1 MKNYIKLTFWNR
13 KTEQEFTIQ
22 IEKSNISTFRLYN
35 ITNTLRLMHNE
46 YVPGLVVNQYH
57 IIAKTNEINDEII
70 QNYILDEILIT
81 KTISVQFYMYH
92 RRFTKMPNLTIT
104 QQLKA
109 HVQQIELIKKQNHL
123 LLSQFIST
131 DKFLN
136 LLNDTKLE
144 AEPIETYVIDNTV
157 QIKYNYYT
165 NIGFKIVLTDK
176 EIVNSEIKTI
186 FKNKV
191 SEKIKEIDVA
201 LKGIEDSAR
210 KISEKFNADD
220 FKK

>member
-1 MKNYIKLTFWNR
+1 M
-13 KTEQEFTIQ
+13 
-22 IEKSNISTFRLYN
+22 S
-35 ITNTLRLMHNE
+35 
-46 YVPGLVVNQYH
+46 
-57 IIAKTNEINDEII
+57 
-70 QNYILDEILIT
+70 
-81 KTISVQFYMYH
+81 
-92 RRFTKMPNLTIT
+92 NLTIT

-109 HVQQIELIKKQNHL
+109 HVQQIELIKNQNHL

-131 DKFLN
+131 DEFLN

-165 NIGFKIVLTDK
+165 NIGFKIVLTYK

-191 SEKIKEIDVA
+191 SEKIKEIEVA
-201 LKGIEDSAR
+201 LKSIEDSAR
-210 KISEKFNADD
+210 KIANKFNAED

>member
-1 MKNYIKLTFWNR
+1 M
-13 KTEQEFTIQ
+13 
-22 IEKSNISTFRLYN
+22 S
-35 ITNTLRLMHNE
+35 
-46 YVPGLVVNQYH
+46 
-57 IIAKTNEINDEII
+57 
-70 QNYILDEILIT
+70 
-81 KTISVQFYMYH
+81 
-92 RRFTKMPNLTIT
+92 NLTII
-104 QQLKA
+104 QQLKSN
-109 HVQQIELIKKQNHL
+109 VQQIELIKNQNHL

-131 DKFLN
+131 DKFLD

-201 LKGIEDSAR
+201 LKSIEDSAR
-210 KISEKFNADD
+210 KIANKFNAED

>member
-1 MKNYIKLTFWNR
+1 M
-13 KTEQEFTIQ
+13 
-22 IEKSNISTFRLYN
+22 S
-35 ITNTLRLMHNE
+35 
-46 YVPGLVVNQYH
+46 
-57 IIAKTNEINDEII
+57 
-70 QNYILDEILIT
+70 
-81 KTISVQFYMYH
+81 
-92 RRFTKMPNLTIT
+92 NLTII
-104 QQLKA
+104 QQLKSN
-109 HVQQIELIKKQNHL
+109 VQQIELIKTQNHL

-131 DKFLN
+131 DEFLN

-144 AEPIETYVIDNTV
+144 AKPIETYVIDNTV

-176 EIVNSEIKTI
+176 EIINSEIKTI

-201 LKGIEDSAR
+201 LKGIEDSAK

>member
-1 MKNYIKLTFWNR
+1 MT
-13 KTEQEFTIQ
+13 
-22 IEKSNISTFRLYN
+22 
-35 ITNTLRLMHNE
+35 
-46 YVPGLVVNQYH
+46 
-57 IIAKTNEINDEII
+57 
-70 QNYILDEILIT
+70 
-81 KTISVQFYMYH
+81 
-92 RRFTKMPNLTIT
+92 NLTIT
-104 QQLKA
+104 QQLKSN
-109 HVQQIELIKKQNHL
+109 VQQIELIKTQNHL

-131 DKFLN
+131 DEFLD

-176 EIVNSEIKTI
+176 EIVNNEIKTI

-220 FKK
+220 FKKMRK

>member
-1 MKNYIKLTFWNR
+1 
-13 KTEQEFTIQ
+13 
-22 IEKSNISTFRLYN
+22 
-35 ITNTLRLMHNE
+35 
-46 YVPGLVVNQYH
+46 
-57 IIAKTNEINDEII
+57 
-70 QNYILDEILIT
+70 
-81 KTISVQFYMYH
+81 
-92 RRFTKMPNLTIT
+92 MPNLTIT

-109 HVQQIELIKKQNHL
+109 HVQQIELIKTQNHL

-131 DKFLN
+131 NEFLD

-144 AEPIETYVIDNTV
+144 AEPIKTYVIDNTV

-165 NIGFKIVLTDK
+165 NIGFKIILTDE

-191 SEKIKEIDVA
+191 SEKIKEIDEA

-210 KISEKFNADD
+210 KISEKFNAND

>member
-1 MKNYIKLTFWNR
+1 
-13 KTEQEFTIQ
+13 
-22 IEKSNISTFRLYN
+22 
-35 ITNTLRLMHNE
+35 
-46 YVPGLVVNQYH
+46 
-57 IIAKTNEINDEII
+57 
-70 QNYILDEILIT
+70 
-81 KTISVQFYMYH
+81 
-92 RRFTKMPNLTIT
+92 MPNLTIT

-109 HVQQIELIKKQNHL
+109 HVQQIELIKTQNHL

-131 DKFLN
+131 NEFLD

-186 FKNKV
+186 FKHKV

-201 LKGIEDSAR
+201 LKGIEDSAK
-210 KISEKFNADD
+210 KISEKFNAND
-220 FKK
+220 FN

>member
-1 MKNYIKLTFWNR
+1 
-13 KTEQEFTIQ
+13 
-22 IEKSNISTFRLYN
+22 
-35 ITNTLRLMHNE
+35 
-46 YVPGLVVNQYH
+46 
-57 IIAKTNEINDEII
+57 
-70 QNYILDEILIT
+70 
-81 KTISVQFYMYH
+81 
-92 RRFTKMPNLTIT
+92 MPNLTIT

-109 HVQQIELIKKQNHL
+109 HVQQIELIKTQNHL

-131 DKFLN
+131 DEFLN

-176 EIVNSEIKTI
+176 EIINNEIKTI

-201 LKGIEDSAR
+201 LKGIEDSAK
-210 KISEKFNADD
+210 KIAEKFNAND

>member
-1 MKNYIKLTFWNR
+1 
-13 KTEQEFTIQ
+13 
-22 IEKSNISTFRLYN
+22 
-35 ITNTLRLMHNE
+35 
-46 YVPGLVVNQYH
+46 
-57 IIAKTNEINDEII
+57 
-70 QNYILDEILIT
+70 
-81 KTISVQFYMYH
+81 
-92 RRFTKMPNLTIT
+92 MPNLTIT
-104 QQLKA
+104 QQLKT
-109 HVQQIELIKKQNHL
+109 HVQQIELIKTQNHL

-131 DKFLN
+131 DEFLN

-176 EIVNSEIKTI
+176 EIINNEIKTI

-201 LKGIEDSAR
+201 LKGIEDSAK

>member
-1 MKNYIKLTFWNR
+1 
-13 KTEQEFTIQ
+13 
-22 IEKSNISTFRLYN
+22 
-35 ITNTLRLMHNE
+35 
-46 YVPGLVVNQYH
+46 
-57 IIAKTNEINDEII
+57 
-70 QNYILDEILIT
+70 
-81 KTISVQFYMYH
+81 
-92 RRFTKMPNLTIT
+92 MPNLTIT

-131 DKFLN
+131 DEFLN
-136 LLNDTKLE
+136 LLNDTKLK
-144 AEPIETYVIDNTV
+144 AEPIKTYVIDNTV

>member
-1 MKNYIKLTFWNR
+1 MT
-13 KTEQEFTIQ
+13 
-22 IEKSNISTFRLYN
+22 
-35 ITNTLRLMHNE
+35 
-46 YVPGLVVNQYH
+46 
-57 IIAKTNEINDEII
+57 
-70 QNYILDEILIT
+70 
-81 KTISVQFYMYH
+81 
-92 RRFTKMPNLTIT
+92 NLTIT

-109 HVQQIELIKKQNHL
+109 HVQQIELIKTQNHL

-131 DKFLN
+131 DEFLN
-136 LLNDTKLE
+136 LLNDTKLD
-144 AEPIETYVIDNTV
+144 AEPIETYVIENTI

-165 NIGFKIVLTDK
+165 NIGFKIILTDK

>member
-1 MKNYIKLTFWNR
+1 MT
-13 KTEQEFTIQ
+13 
-22 IEKSNISTFRLYN
+22 
-35 ITNTLRLMHNE
+35 
-46 YVPGLVVNQYH
+46 
-57 IIAKTNEINDEII
+57 
-70 QNYILDEILIT
+70 
-81 KTISVQFYMYH
+81 
-92 RRFTKMPNLTIT
+92 NLTIT

-109 HVQQIELIKKQNHL
+109 HVQQIELIKTQNHL

-131 DKFLN
+131 DEFLD

-210 KISEKFNADD
+210 KISEKFNAND

>member
-1 MKNYIKLTFWNR
+1 MT
-13 KTEQEFTIQ
+13 
-22 IEKSNISTFRLYN
+22 
-35 ITNTLRLMHNE
+35 
-46 YVPGLVVNQYH
+46 
-57 IIAKTNEINDEII
+57 
-70 QNYILDEILIT
+70 
-81 KTISVQFYMYH
+81 
-92 RRFTKMPNLTIT
+92 NLTIT
-104 QQLKA
+104 QQLKSN
-109 HVQQIELIKKQNHL
+109 VQQIELIKNQNHL

-131 DKFLN
+131 DEFLN

-165 NIGFKIVLTDK
+165 NIGFKIILTDK

-191 SEKIKEIDVA
+191 SEKIKEIDEA
-201 LKGIEDSAR
+201 LKGIEDSAK
-210 KISEKFNADD
+210 KIAEKFNVND